1 MHIQKQNI
9 FAFLLAFILGLSIC
23 STAFAVEVDDPAA
36 SFPSSSE
43 VVEVPVDDP
52 STPDL
57 MPQEEETSA
66 SSEVI
71 EEPVEDIPVTE
82 PELEETLSVPDDE
95 EEQDIIYGSEED
107 IPADAEIVG
116 VEVYSLSPVTPEDT
130 TGLKSVLLQYI
141 GDYDPI
147 IVEYEYQNANN
158 QYTSYLREVQPDYV
172 WLCACGLL
180 VVVLY
185 SLMKLGGALLCRK

>member
-9 FAFLLAFILGLSIC
+9 LAFLLAFILGLSIC
-23 STAFAVEVDDPAA
+23 STAFAVETDDPAA
-36 SFPSSSE
+36 SS
-43 VVEVPVDDP
+43 
-52 STPDL
+52 
-57 MPQEEETSA
+57 SA
-66 SSEVI
+66 SSEIV
-71 EEPVEDIPVTE
+71 
-82 PELEETLSVPDDE
+82 E
-95 EEQDIIYGSEED
+95 EEGEQEIIYGSEED
-107 IPADAEIVG
+107 IPADAEIIG

-141 GDYDPI
+141 GDYDPV

>member
-9 FAFLLAFILGLSIC
+9 LAFLLAFLLGLSIC
-23 STAFAVEVDDPAA
+23 TSAFAVETDDPAA
-36 SFPSSSE
+36 SSP
-43 VVEVPVDDP
+43 
-52 STPDL
+52 
-57 MPQEEETSA
+57 A

-71 EEPVEDIPVTE
+71 EEPVEDTTVTE
-82 PELEETLSVPDDE
+82 PEVEETPSVSDE
-95 EEQDIIYGSEED
+95 EEGQDIFYGSEED

-141 GDYDPI
+141 GDYDPVI
-147 IVEYEYQNANN
+147 IEYEYQNTNN
-158 QYTSYLREVQPDYV
+158 YSSYLREVQPDYV

>member
-9 FAFLLAFILGLSIC
+9 LAFLLAFILGLFIC
-23 STAFAVEVDDPAA
+23 TTAFAVETEDPVA
-36 SFPSSSE
+36 SSP
-43 VVEVPVDDP
+43 
-52 STPDL
+52 
-57 MPQEEETSA
+57 A

-71 EEPVEDIPVTE
+71 EEPVEDTTVTE
-82 PELEETLSVPDDE
+82 LEVEETPSVSDGE
-95 EEQDIIYGSEED
+95 EEQDIFYGSEED

-141 GDYDPI
+141 GDYDPVI
-147 IVEYEYQNANN
+147 IEYEYQNSNN
-158 QYTSYLREVQPDYV
+158 YSSYLREVQPDYV